1 MRLGLVVLPI
11 SFTNND
17 SAKFPGGGAGKF
29 ISNFSLTAWIKLSG
43 FLPILSTLPIKHF
56 PENC

>member
-1 MRLGLVVLPI
+1 MRLGLLVWLM

-17 SAKFPGGGAGKF
+17 SAKISGEGAGKF

-43 FLPILSTLPIKHF
+43 SLPITSTLPIKHF
-56 PENC
+56 AEHC